1 MAAQDETKPKIPG
14 HEITCQLKLD
24 TNAKGWHKTISKVLK
39 TIEGASYSIDMQNG
53 SVTVTGMI
61 DPQSLMARLRKSG
74 KHAELIKVDSGV
86 LREARIK
93 KQKKQQQKEEEEEE
107 YYRQLCY
114 GRGGYNPIIL
124 ISNMDIITVEL
135 DTLMEQHQITIAL
148 SISSTL
154 IIIRS
159 SQLGQPEHLCLV

>member
-1 MAAQDETKPKIPG
+1 
-14 HEITCQLKLD
+14 
-24 TNAKGWHKTISKVLK
+24 
-39 TIEGASYSIDMQNG
+39 
-53 SVTVTGMI
+53 MI

-86 LREARIK
+86 LREARMK